1 MAVSVGVR
9 GASIVCSNLMSDTSN
24 WGSSPSTMSSYSG
37 MSDIL
42 RNLKKVLKKKNVRYF
57 KQLEKGAKVKKKKH
71 T

>member
-24 WGSSPSTMSSYSG
+24 WGSSPSTISSYSG

-42 RNLKKVLKKKNVRYF
+42 RNLKKVLKM
-57 KQLEKGAKVKKKKH
+57 KKH